1 MDRHIFRF
9 RILLALRRKETVYPT
24 PSPYRTVNE
33 SLYYPSTRNIVML
46 LLTKPFSSFL
56 GVAASLLGC
65 ALVIVIEP
73 AAAWGKDGHEIVGNL
88 AWRLISN
95 ATAAHVKN
103 ILRRDDGSYG
113 DDDESSSPLGSVA
126 DWADKARY
134 SQAFHWSAPLH
145 YIDVHDDAITG
156 GCPVQNRTGFDPSTE
171 TFSCQFDY
179 ARDCANDWCVAGAIA
194 NFTNQ
199 LPIGLVGANAT
210 ATASPDSDELL
221 RESLKFLVHFVG
233 DIHQP
238 LHASRASDR
247 GGNTIDVHFNR
258 SSGAEADSSSMKSL
272 SGRDYQEYSRRNLRH
287 SHHHSSNLHSVW
299 DDSII
304 KESMHVDYH
313 GSRQSMEEALFQFI
327 LDTQN
332 TDEWKAWMACPNG
345 GDRACTS
352 LWGEESLDYALTW
365 AYANVDGTPVREGD
379 ELSGEYYETRLP
391 VVKERLAVA
400 AVRLAVT
407 LEMNLA
413 GQERDSVA
421 VV

>member
-1 MDRHIFRF
+1 
-9 RILLALRRKETVYPT
+9 
-24 PSPYRTVNE
+24 
-33 SLYYPSTRNIVML
+33 
-46 LLTKPFSSFL
+46 
-56 GVAASLLGC
+56 
-65 ALVIVIEP
+65 
-73 AAAWGKDGHEIVGNL
+73 
-88 AWRLISN
+88 
-95 ATAAHVKN
+95 
-103 ILRRDDGSYG
+103 
-113 DDDESSSPLGSVA
+113 
-126 DWADKARY
+126 
-134 SQAFHWSAPLH
+134 
-145 YIDVHDDAITG
+145 
-156 GCPVQNRTGFDPSTE
+156 
-171 TFSCQFDY
+171 
-179 ARDCANDWCVAGAIA
+179 
-194 NFTNQ
+194 
-199 LPIGLVGANAT
+199 
-210 ATASPDSDELL
+210 
-221 RESLKFLVHFVG
+221 
-233 DIHQP
+233 
-238 LHASRASDR
+238 
-247 GGNTIDVHFNR
+247 
-258 SSGAEADSSSMKSL
+258 MKSL